1 MTSFMDC
8 FLFCQYK
15 ELWAVILSLLSRER
29 TQIFMTSFYN
39 SNCISNCF
47 SLSVTLLCSP
57 WRRWAVLGFMKST
70 LSQMKSRRGF
80 VPASHVFCLS
90 VLCSEAGVLAEGQS
104 PTCSTA
110 LAKKMQLAVTSPP
123 QRSESQGNN
132 QGRLLRL
139 GILQWHCTETF
150 CLNFST

>member
-1 MTSFMDC
+1 M
-8 FLFCQYK
+8 
-15 ELWAVILSLLSRER
+15 SLLSRER

-57 WRRWAVLGFMKST
+57 QQRWAVLGFMKST

-80 VPASHVFCLS
+80 VPGSHVFCLS
-90 VLCSEAGVLAEGQS
+90 VLCSEAGVLAGGQS

-110 LAKKMQLAVTSPP
+110 MAKKTRLAVTSPP
-123 QRSESQGNN
+123 QRPGSQANN
-132 QGRLLRL
+132 QGWLLRL
-139 GILQWHCTETF
+139 GILQWQCTASF